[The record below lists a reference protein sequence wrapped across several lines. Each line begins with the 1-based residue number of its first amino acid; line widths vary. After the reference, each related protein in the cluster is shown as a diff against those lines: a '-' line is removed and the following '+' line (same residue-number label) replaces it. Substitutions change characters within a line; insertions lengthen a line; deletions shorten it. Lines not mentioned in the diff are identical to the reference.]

1 MEKDI
6 GKKGGKITM
15 VNDLQIKPKTQLQ
28 TDDLLYDMIF
38 KHIFLDHP
46 DILIGLIK
54 DAIGYDFNLD
64 RDKVRVLNELL
75 PKEKFM
81 DKNRFVDTLLLAK
94 GKDIF
99 NIEVNRNDFNPK
111 KVERMVKYLNRLYD
125 RSHIIQ
131 NLFGIKEDEE
141 LRFIQVH
148 LNAGVDKT
156 GKIVTKYNLRADDK
170 RDDILIKNYE
180 IYVINV
186 DNSYKMI
193 ENDWKKRYNEC
204 SKGLLLVSVF
214 HSDSV
219 KEIEEL
225 MIKGGLKKDMAKKL
239 TDTINSK
246 LNSEEFLDM
255 LFEVRDSEKERQDAL
270 EYKLEQGFEQGIEKG
285 IEQGIE
291 KGIEQGIEQGREE
304 GLKQGVL
311 QERNNNLKGMLENG
325 IDESIIKKILGVSK
339 PEITAM
345 KKTLSL

>member
-1 MEKDI
+1 
-6 GKKGGKITM
+6 M
-15 VNDLQIKPKTQLQ
+15 VNNLQTKPKTQLQ

-54 DAIGYDFNLD
+54 DAIGYDFNPD

-75 PKEKFM
+75 SKEKFT
-81 DKNRFVDTLLLAK
+81 DKNRFVDTLLLVK

-99 NIEVNRNDFNPK
+99 NIEANKNDFNPK

-148 LNAGVDKT
+148 LNTGVDKS
-156 GKIVTKYNLRADDK
+156 GKIITKYNLRADDK

-270 EYKLEQGFEQGIEKG
+270 EYKLEQG
-285 IEQGIE
+285 
-291 KGIEQGIEQGREE
+291 IEQGIEQGREE

>member
-1 MEKDI
+1 
-6 GKKGGKITM
+6 M
-15 VNDLQIKPKTQLQ
+15 VNNLQTKPKTQLQ

-148 LNAGVDKT
+148 LNAGTDKA
-156 GKIVTKYNLRADDK
+156 GKIVTKYNLRADDG

-239 TDTINSK
+239 ADTIDSK

-270 EYKLEQGFEQGIEKG
+270 EYKLEQ
-285 IEQGIE
+285 
-291 KGIEQGIEQGREE
+291 GIEQGIEQGREE

>member
-1 MEKDI
+1 M
-6 GKKGGKITM
+6 
-15 VNDLQIKPKTQLQ
+15 
-28 TDDLLYDMIF
+28 
-38 KHIFLDHP
+38 
-46 DILIGLIK
+46 
-54 DAIGYDFNLD
+54 
-64 RDKVRVLNELL
+64 
-75 PKEKFM
+75 
-81 DKNRFVDTLLLAK
+81 
-94 GKDIF
+94 
-99 NIEVNRNDFNPK
+99 
-111 KVERMVKYLNRLYD
+111 
-125 RSHIIQ
+125 
-131 NLFGIKEDEE
+131 
-141 LRFIQVH
+141 H
-148 LNAGVDKT
+148 LNAGTDKA
-156 GKIVTKYNLRADDK
+156 GKIVTKYNLRADDG

-291 KGIEQGIEQGREE
+291 QGIEKGIEQGIEQGREE

-325 IDESIIKKILGVSK
+325 IDESTIKKILGVSK

>member
-1 MEKDI
+1 
-6 GKKGGKITM
+6 M
-15 VNDLQIKPKTQLQ
+15 VNNLQTKPKTQVQ

-54 DAIGYDFNLD
+54 DAIGYDFNPD

-75 PKEKFM
+75 SKEKFT
-81 DKNRFVDTLLLAK
+81 DKNRFVDTLLLVK

-99 NIEVNRNDFNPK
+99 NIEANKNDFNPK

-148 LNAGVDKT
+148 LNTGVDKS
-156 GKIVTKYNLRADDK
+156 GKIITKYNLRADDK

-270 EYKLEQGFEQGIEKG
+270 EYKLEQG
-285 IEQGIE
+285 
-291 KGIEQGIEQGREE
+291 IEQGIEQGREE

>member
-1 MEKDI
+1 
-6 GKKGGKITM
+6 M
-15 VNDLQIKPKTQLQ
+15 VNNLQTKPKTQLQ

-54 DAIGYDFNLD
+54 DAIGYDFNPD

-75 PKEKFM
+75 SKEKFT
-81 DKNRFVDTLLLAK
+81 DKNRFVDTLLLVK

-99 NIEVNRNDFNPK
+99 NIEANKNDFNPK

-148 LNAGVDKT
+148 LNTGVDKS
-156 GKIVTKYNLRADDK
+156 GKIITKYNLRADDK

-291 KGIEQGIEQGREE
+291 QGREE

-311 QERNNNLKGMLENG
+311 QERNSNLKGMLENG

>member
-1 MEKDI
+1 
-6 GKKGGKITM
+6 M
-15 VNDLQIKPKTQLQ
+15 VNNLQTKPKTQLQ

-54 DAIGYDFNLD
+54 DAIGYDFDLD

-148 LNAGVDKT
+148 LNAGTDKT
-156 GKIVTKYNLRADDK
+156 GKIVTKYNLRADDG
-170 RDDILIKNYE
+170 RDDVLIKNYE

-270 EYKLEQGFEQGIEKG
+270 EYKLEQG
-285 IEQGIE
+285 
-291 KGIEQGIEQGREE
+291 IEQGIEQGREE

>member
-1 MEKDI
+1 
-6 GKKGGKITM
+6 M
-15 VNDLQIKPKTQLQ
+15 VNDLQTKPKTQLQ

-54 DAIGYDFNLD
+54 DAIGYDFNPD

-75 PKEKFM
+75 SKEKFT
-81 DKNRFVDTLLLAK
+81 DKNRFVDTLLLVK

-99 NIEVNRNDFNPK
+99 NIEANKNDFNPK

-156 GKIVTKYNLRADDK
+156 GKIVTKYNLRADDM

-239 TDTINSK
+239 TDTIDSK

-285 IEQGIE
+285 IEQG
-291 KGIEQGIEQGREE
+291 REE

-311 QERNNNLKGMLENG
+311 QER
-325 IDESIIKKILGVSK
+325 
-339 PEITAM
+339 
-345 KKTLSL
+345 KTLIAKLMAKGFNDNEISNLLDINPKQLTKFKSAA

>member
-6 GKKGGKITM
+6 GKKGGKIAM
-15 VNDLQIKPKTQLQ
+15 VKDLQIKPKTQLQ

-54 DAIGYDFNLD
+54 DAIGYDFNPD

-75 PKEKFM
+75 SKEKFT

-156 GKIVTKYNLRADDK
+156 GKIVTKYNLRADDM

-291 KGIEQGIEQGREE
+291 KGIEQGREEGREE
-304 GLKQGVL
+304 GRNESTQNIINKLISKGLSDKDIGNLLDISPKQLTKFKRV
-311 QERNNNLKGMLENG
+311 
-325 IDESIIKKILGVSK
+325 
-339 PEITAM
+339 A
-345 KKTLSL
+345 

>member
-1 MEKDI
+1 
-6 GKKGGKITM
+6 M
-15 VNDLQIKPKTQLQ
+15 VNDLQTKPKTQLQ

-54 DAIGYDFNLD
+54 DAIGYDFNPD

-75 PKEKFM
+75 SKEKFT
-81 DKNRFVDTLLLAK
+81 DKNRFVDTLLLVK

-99 NIEVNRNDFNPK
+99 NIEANKNDFNPK

-148 LNAGVDKT
+148 LNAGTDKT
-156 GKIVTKYNLRADDK
+156 GKIVTKYNLRADDG
-170 RDDILIKNYE
+170 RDDVLIKNYE

-255 LFEVRDSEKERQDAL
+255 LFEIRDSEKERQDAL

-291 KGIEQGIEQGREE
+291 KGIEQGREEGREE
-304 GLKQGVL
+304 GRNESTQNIINKLISKGLSDKDIGNLLDISPKQL
-311 QERNNNLKGMLENG
+311 TKF
-325 IDESIIKKILGVSK
+325 KKV
-339 PEITAM
+339 A
-345 KKTLSL
+345 

>member
-1 MEKDI
+1 
-6 GKKGGKITM
+6 M
-15 VNDLQIKPKTQLQ
+15 VNNLQTKPKTQLQ

-54 DAIGYDFNLD
+54 DAIGYDFNPD

-75 PKEKFM
+75 SKEKFT
-81 DKNRFVDTLLLAK
+81 DKNRFVDTLLLVK

-99 NIEVNRNDFNPK
+99 NIEANKNDFNPK

-148 LNAGVDKT
+148 LNAGTDKA
-156 GKIVTKYNLRADDK
+156 GKIVTKYNLRADDG

-291 KGIEQGIEQGREE
+291 QGIEKGIEQGIEQGREE

-325 IDESIIKKILGVSK
+325 IDESTIKKILGVSK

>member
-1 MEKDI
+1 
-6 GKKGGKITM
+6 M
-15 VNDLQIKPKTQLQ
+15 VNDLQTKPKTQLQ

-54 DAIGYDFNLD
+54 DAIGYDFNPD

-75 PKEKFM
+75 SKEKFT
-81 DKNRFVDTLLLAK
+81 DKNRFVDTLLLVK

-99 NIEVNRNDFNPK
+99 NIEANKNDFNPK

-156 GKIVTKYNLRADDK
+156 GKIVTKYNLRADDM

-255 LFEVRDSEKERQDAL
+255 LFEVRDSEKEKQDAL

-285 IEQGIE
+285 IEQG
-291 KGIEQGIEQGREE
+291 REE

-311 QERNNNLKGMLENG
+311 QER
-325 IDESIIKKILGVSK
+325 
-339 PEITAM
+339 
-345 KKTLSL
+345 KTLIAKLMAKGFNDNEISNLLDINPKQLTKFKSAA